1 MKLKLS
7 QDRKFQLTNGVL
19 ILSPDLLTLLARI
32 FSTPNILASS
42 VVLLLFYLN
51 ANEEEREVTWRFGV
65 WARTLRIPSE
75 IPSES
80 YPCSLSED
88 ILTNGSKA
96 MEEPDAFCE
105 SCRLSDLISF
115 ARLRVKNLSNFE
127 QRRADQAGE
136 YWHFFSLSDYRCDR
150 QI

>member
-51 ANEEEREVTWRFGV
+51 ANEEEREVT
-65 WARTLRIPSE
+65 
-75 IPSES
+75 
-80 YPCSLSED
+80 
-88 ILTNGSKA
+88 
-96 MEEPDAFCE
+96 
-105 SCRLSDLISF
+105 
-115 ARLRVKNLSNFE
+115 
-127 QRRADQAGE
+127 
-136 YWHFFSLSDYRCDR
+136 
-150 QI
+150 